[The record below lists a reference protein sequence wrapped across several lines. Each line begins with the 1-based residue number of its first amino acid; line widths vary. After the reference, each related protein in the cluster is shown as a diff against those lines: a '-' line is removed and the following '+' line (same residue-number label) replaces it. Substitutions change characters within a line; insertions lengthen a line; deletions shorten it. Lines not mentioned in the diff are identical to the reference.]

1 MPRTGSALVLALL
14 ASAPAFAEVEFTMQA
29 DRAKVGTEDTFRL
42 EIVVANAPEG
52 AVLQLPAPQDFEVL
66 GRSESTQMSY
76 SVGPGGA
83 GVIKQ
88 VRKHTLTMRANRPGT
103 LTIPPAALQTATK
116 QYRTQAVTMEVV
128 RGRLAPDRPRRQ
140 PQNPFGLPP
149 GFPTMP
155 GMPGFDEEDDP
166 TADLVPELEPF
177 DEPTIPRSDS
187 DLFVRMSLDKSEAYV
202 GEQVMLT
209 IHIYSRVDLSSV
221 DGVTMPR
228 LEGFFSQDFKT
239 PTQLMPEQRSIGG
252 VPYREYLLRQKA
264 LFPMKAGDVTIG
276 APEADITTGIF
287 FAGRRVHKKGNE
299 VKLKVKPLPPG
310 GQTAVVGRW
319 RLSREVSQTEV
330 SLGEPVQ
337 VKLTLEGRGNLQGV
351 ELPPLG
357 APQAFKVFDPETSD
371 KPTTSKSHVG
381 GARTLEYTLVPQQ
394 TGTFVLPALT
404 LQYFDPETRRYE
416 ESRVDDVTITVSPG
430 VGGATVTGVPGV
442 AVGPEGPKNQLVA
455 GGLKSLRHTAR
466 FAAPVTATWSQR
478 WFVPVAVA
486 PLALTLLAGAF
497 AFFRRTFGQETPES
511 RKKQQAKA
519 AKQRL
524 AAAEKLLKQGSTAD
538 FYAEVERALTAFMAA
553 KLGEPLTGLTR
564 AQLGEKLAAA
574 GVAEAERARIA
585 QVLETCDMGR
595 YAPGM
600 GEAAARRRAMDDAA
614 KAMEGWS

>member
-29 DRAKVGTEDTFRL
+29 DRTKVGTEDTFRL

-52 AVLQLPAPQDFEVL
+52 AVLQLPAPADFEVL

-116 QYRTQAVTMEVV
+116 QLRTQPVTLEVV
-128 RGRLAPDRPRRQ
+128 RGRLAPDRPQRRQ

-149 GFPTMP
+149 GFPSMP
-155 GMPGFDEEDDP
+155 GMPGFDEEEEP
-166 TADLVPELEPF
+166 QADLPNTEPF
-177 DEPTIPRSDS
+177 DEPSIPRSDS
-187 DLFVRMSLDKSEAYV
+187 DLFVRMSLDKTEAYV

-264 LFPMKAGDVTIG
+264 VFPMKAGDVTID

-299 VKLKVKPLPPG
+299 VKLKVRPLPPG
-310 GQTAVVGRW
+310 GQSAVVGRW

-337 VKLTLEGRGNLQGV
+337 VKLVLEGRGNLQGV
-351 ELPPLG
+351 QLPALG
-357 APQAFKVFDPETSD
+357 APPAFKVFDPETSD

-381 GARTLEYTLVPQQ
+381 GTRTLEYTLVPQQ

-404 LQYFDPETRRYE
+404 LQYFDPENRRYE
-416 ESRVDDVTITVSPG
+416 ETRVDDVTITVKPG
-430 VGGATVTGVPGV
+430 VGGATVTGVPGTPP
-442 AVGPEGPKNQLVA
+442 GTEGPKNQLVA

-466 FAAPVTATWSQR
+466 FAAPVTATWGQR

-497 AFFRRTFGQETPES
+497 AFLRSSLGKDTPES

-519 AKQRL
+519 AKRRL

-538 FYAEVERALTAFMAA
+538 FYAEVERALTSFMAA

-574 GVAEAERARIA
+574 GVKETERARIA